1 MENATETELRQK
13 LASLQKSRLQAA
25 RRCAIS
31 FGIISIL
38 ALLAFVFGYV
48 QLQKGRETAEL
59 AELASKERNEAL
71 MMRDRAEMMT
81 HKAQLAMQKLEQLT
95 IELEICKASKK

>member
-1 MENATETELRQK
+1 MDNATETEMRQQ
-13 LASLQKSRLQAA
+13 LASLQKSRVQAA
-25 RRCAIS
+25 RRCVIS
-31 FGIISIL
+31 LVTVSIL

-48 QLQKGRETAEL
+48 QLQKGQEMTKLSEL
-59 AELASKERNEAL
+59 VSYERNEAL

-81 HKAQLAMQKLEQLT
+81 HEAQLAIQKLEQLT